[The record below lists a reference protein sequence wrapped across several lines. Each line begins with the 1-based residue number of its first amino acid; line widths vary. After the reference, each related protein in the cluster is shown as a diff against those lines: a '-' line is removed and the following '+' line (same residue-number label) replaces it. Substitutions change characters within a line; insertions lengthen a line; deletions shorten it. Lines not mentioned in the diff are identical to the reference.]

1 VKTFALVPLNG
12 LDAAKSR
19 LAGSLADADRRRLV
33 RWMAD
38 WVVGATVTSGALEA
52 VAVISPDPAL
62 LAWARTRGAT
72 ALRQHAGGLNDG
84 LELGRRWALA
94 RGADAVLVLLGDLA
108 LLQSSEVAELVA
120 RARGNA
126 QAAVLAPDR
135 AGQGTNALLVRPAA
149 LLPFAFGERSY
160 GRHLALARDAGV
172 EPVTYRSP
180 GTQFDVD
187 TASDLAE
194 LRALAD
200 VPFALPVGTTY
211 ARGEGA

>member
-1 VKTFALVPLNG
+1 MKTFALVPLNG

-33 RWMAD
+33 RWMAHR
-38 WVVGATVTSGALEA
+38 VVGATVRSGAAEA
-52 VAVISPDPAL
+52 VAVVSPDPAL
-62 LAWARTRGAT
+62 LAWARARGAA
-72 ALRQHAGGLNDG
+72 ALRQHAGDLNDG

-108 LLQSSEVAELVA
+108 LLQRGEVAALVA
-120 RARGNA
+120 CARGGA
-126 QAAVLAPDR
+126 QAAVIAPDR

-149 LLPFAFGERSY
+149 LMPFA
-160 GRHLALARDAGV
+160 LPAI
-172 EPVTYRSP
+172 YRSP

-187 TASDLAE
+187 TVDDLAE
-194 LRALAD
+194 LRKLAN
-200 VPFALPVGTTY
+200 VPFALPVGTPY

>member
-1 VKTFALVPLNG
+1 
-12 LDAAKSR
+12 
-19 LAGSLADADRRRLV
+19 
-33 RWMAD
+33 
-38 WVVGATVTSGALEA
+38 GAVEA

-62 LAWARTRGAT
+62 LAWARARGAA
-72 ALRQHAGGLNDG
+72 ALRQHAGELNDG

-108 LLQSSEVAELVA
+108 LLQGGEVAALVA
-120 RARGNA
+120 SARGGA
-126 QAAVLAPDR
+126 ARAAVIAPDR

-149 LLPFAFGERSY
+149 LMPFAFGERSF

-172 EPVTYRSP
+172 EPAIYRSP

-187 TASDLAE
+187 TAGDLAE
-194 LRALAD
+194 LRELAN
-200 VPFALPVGTTY
+200 VPFALPVSTPY

>member
-1 VKTFALVPLNG
+1 VRTFALVPLNG

-19 LAGSLADADRRRLV
+19 LAGSLTDADRRRLV

-38 WVVGATVTSGALEA
+38 RVVGAALSSGVVEA

-62 LAWARTRGAT
+62 LAWARARGAA
-72 ALRQHAGGLNDG
+72 ALRQHAGELNDG

-108 LLQSSEVAELVA
+108 LLRGSEVAELVA
-120 RARGNA
+120 RARGGA
-126 QAAVLAPDR
+126 QAVVIAPDR
-135 AGQGTNALLVRPAA
+135 ASQGTNALLVRPAT
-149 LLPFAFGERSY
+149 LMPFAFGERSY

-172 EPVTYRSP
+172 EPAIYRSP

-187 TASDLAE
+187 TAGDLAE
-194 LRALAD
+194 LRELAD